1 MYLCTCYLELK
12 FGKNQKLEMRNDEN
26 LRLGGDN
33 RFNQKAAVWHGLMWL
48 GIICLVCLCW
58 AMLLTG
64 CSSKKS
70 VVQQQVVSVAKDS
83 SAVKQTEKS
92 MARAS
97 RDSTLIIGSEKNHW
111 SLAFDST
118 FLSQVIERTIIIRQ
132 DENGK
137 EISRETN
144 TTITNNRERNRGL
157 LQGSKDTATSRTAVK
172 DSTLVSLNTSN
183 DSVGTHWAKTE
194 TNETT
199 EVKQELNWWQKLQLF
214 FKIVVQVLAWLLEI
228 AAVAY
233 IVYII
238 YRVIKKIYGN
248 VQEGK

>member
-1 MYLCTCYLELK
+1 MR
-12 FGKNQKLEMRNDEN
+12 KNEN

-70 VVQQQVVSVAKDS
+70 MVQQQVVSVAKDS
-83 SAVKQTEKS
+83 SAVKQTEKKAENKTS
-92 MARAS
+92 DRS
-97 RDSTLIIGSEKNHW
+97 LIIGSEKNHW

-118 FLSQVIERTIIIRQ
+118 LLSQVIERTIIIRQ
-132 DENGK
+132 DESGK
-137 EISRETN
+137 ELSRETN

-157 LQGSKDTATSRTAVK
+157 LQGTKEATSSQTAVK
-172 DSTLVSLNTSN
+172 DSTMVSLNTSN
-183 DSVGTHWAKTE
+183 DSVGTHWAKTDKSE
-194 TNETT
+194 IT
-199 EVKQELNWWQKLQLF
+199 EVEQELNWWQKLQLV

-228 AAVAY
+228 AAIAY
-233 IVYII
+233 VVYII
-238 YRVIKKIYGN
+238 YRIIKKIHGN
-248 VQEGK
+248 IQKGK